1 MYKNKK
7 IGKYRKKKTY
17 KKRKNEYN
25 SKIIEILKIGNL
37 PKKNGV
43 YHFLKKHINI
53 KNL

>member
-7 IGKYRKKKTY
+7 IGKYRKKTY

-37 PKKNGV
+37 PQKNGV
-43 YHFLKKHINI
+43 
-53 KNL
+53 